1 MSERRILRHQVIEE
15 LRQLEAFEPSADM
28 DIVWVLSNPG
38 TVYKPSQDGVYKGD
52 MADLRAVERGIE
64 VAGPILYY
72 NGEDESTTNV
82 NYPQNQDLMK
92 MVSQP
97 DSPIPKSKVVIG
109 HIDRI
114 GTPAQVEDFARY
126 LEESSISG
134 KIPVVTSAEHSARVS
149 RYLNHYKELLPP
161 DVTFVNA
168 FFPETFNSVGKTKRE
183 ISKIIEYAEKGDLSR
198 EPLDNF

>member
-1 MSERRILRHQVIEE
+1 M
-15 LRQLEAFEPSADM
+15 
-28 DIVWVLSNPG
+28 
-38 TVYKPSQDGVYKGD
+38 
-52 MADLRAVERGIE
+52 
-64 VAGPILYY
+64 
-72 NGEDESTTNV
+72 
-82 NYPQNQDLMK
+82 
-92 MVSQP
+92 
-97 DSPIPKSKVVIG
+97 IG